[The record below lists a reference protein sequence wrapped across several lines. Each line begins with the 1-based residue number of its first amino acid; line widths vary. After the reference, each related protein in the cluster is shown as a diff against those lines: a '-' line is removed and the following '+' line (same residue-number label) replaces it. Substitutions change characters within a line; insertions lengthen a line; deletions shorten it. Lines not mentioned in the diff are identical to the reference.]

1 MALSDYLIPLIAFM
15 VFANPAVFK
24 TVRGVAGSWVASSD
38 GVASMAGLVLHAI
51 LFVLVVGFLMRKLKR
66 SNYHTGGDM
75 RFKTRDS
82 VDDAT
87 NKHFQQ
93 NRIVYAVT
101 N

>member
-24 TVRGVAGSWVASSD
+24 MVRGVAGSWVASND
-38 GVASMAGLVLHAI
+38 GAGTMAGLALHGI

-66 SNYHTGGDM
+66 SNYHAGSDM
-75 RFKTRDS
+75 SFKTRDS
-82 VDDAT
+82 VDDAN